1 MNKKKCTFVIYIYRE
16 ILHLRFLDLL
26 FQKPNK
32 KQNPKKKKK
41 TGRFLMTIKN
51 TKKYTKCLFIHYQPS
66 NYC

>member
-1 MNKKKCTFVIYIYRE
+1 MNKKKCTFVIYIYRK

-26 FQKPNK
+26 FQKPTPP
-32 KQNPKKKKK
+32 PKKN
-41 TGRFLMTIKN
+41 GRFLMTIKD